1 MPDRT
6 TTDVSPETAVA
17 ASAQQAA
24 VAAQVLRPEPG
35 AEPAGAPRPHAH
47 GGEQRTS
54 PRPQRVTSYDVADF
68 PMPTGREEE
77 WRFTPLDRLA
87 GLLDGKPSEA
97 HLDWSTSAPPGVE
110 IAEISAQEA
119 IATGAPAPVDR
130 LSALAVQ
137 QAGDAVLISV
147 PKGVE
152 LDEPVLVRLDGRLDG
167 QGEADTVWGHV
178 VLDIGA
184 LSRATVVVEHTG
196 SARYASNVSVL
207 VGEGAQLDLVSL
219 QLWADDAVHA
229 GHTGV
234 RLDRDARL
242 RSFQVT
248 LGGDLVRIVETVEYD
263 GPGGDAELNGLYFA
277 DAGQHL
283 EHRLLV
289 EHTAP
294 HCRSRVTYKGALQ
307 GEDAHTIWIGDVVI
321 RPAAEGTDTYEMNR
335 NLVLTDGARA
345 DSVPNLEIETGEVV
359 GAGHASTTGRFD
371 DEQLFYL
378 QSRGVPEEEARR
390 LVVRGFFADLIQR
403 IGVPQVQ
410 ERLLTAVDEELQ
422 RAHPRGAGG

>member
-6 TTDVSPETAVA
+6 TQDVSAEVAVA

-35 AEPAGAPRPHAH
+35 GADPSGLRPHTH
-47 GGEQRTS
+47 GGERRS
-54 PRPQRVTSYDVADF
+54 PRPQRITSYDVADF
-68 PMPTGREEE
+68 PVPTGREEE

-87 GLLDGKPSEA
+87 GLLDGTPSESY
-97 HLDWSTSAPPGVE
+97 LDWSTSLPAGVE
-110 IAEISAQEA
+110 VAEISTEDAVA
-119 IATGAPAPVDR
+119 AGAPAPVDR

-137 QAGDAVLISV
+137 EGGDAVLVSV

-152 LDEPVLVRLDGRLDG
+152 LDEPILLRLAGKGSDDI
-167 QGEADTVWGHV
+167 VWGHV
-178 VLDIGA
+178 VLDVGA
-184 LSRATVVVEHTG
+184 LSRATVVIEHTG

-219 QLWADDAVHA
+219 QLWADDAVHS

-234 RLDRDARL
+234 RLGRDARL

-307 GEDAHTIWIGDVVI
+307 GADAHTVWIGDVVI
-321 RPAAEGTDTYEMNR
+321 RPAAEGTDTYDLNR

-378 QSRGVPEEEARR
+378 QSRGIPEEEARR

-410 ERLLTAVDEELQ
+410 ERLLAAVDEELQ
-422 RAHPRGAGG
+422 RAHPRGGDT